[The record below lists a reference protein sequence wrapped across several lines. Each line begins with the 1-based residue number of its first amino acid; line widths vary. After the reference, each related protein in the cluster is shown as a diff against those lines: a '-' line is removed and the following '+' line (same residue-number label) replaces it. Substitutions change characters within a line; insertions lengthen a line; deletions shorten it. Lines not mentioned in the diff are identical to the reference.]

1 MKRLPFLLLVFIS
14 TSLFV
19 FGQSDPVKPDVA
31 TDVKTEAKTD
41 SKTGERTAQAIFE
54 EANGYLGKR
63 YQEFNKQNLAYDP
76 KVEAQVKKEQHD
88 LALKNAAIL
97 VSRGLKGDDQY
108 YLGLLYHIATNGDEA
123 LAAMQGFI
131 AAHPDGEKAQSAR
144 NVVVLY
150 SVRKDKVADA
160 VAAVEAYAKHE
171 PQNSEDR
178 YRMEF
183 IIADAFLRAKDYK
196 QTAIHAEQMLVE
208 ARTFA
213 TKHKSEVSKR
223 DDMLMKSTLVL
234 ADAYA
239 NSNRKEQAVRVL
251 EDLRRISM
259 SLPSGN
265 IYKVATSRLF
275 SMAPSTN
282 LQKISDEMASAPFE
296 APPELAVHQWID
308 QSPVKISELKGQVV
322 LLDFWAP
329 WCGPCRFTF
338 PKLTLWHQA
347 YKDKGLVILGVT
359 KYFGHDDEG
368 ALTKPEEFV
377 YLRDFKKRNRL
388 PYGFLVADSDKN
400 NFSYGVFSIPMS
412 FLIDRR
418 GVVRFISAGANPD
431 EIALLGKMLKK
442 LIDEPAEAKTDSG
455 QTVRK

>member
-131 AAHPDGEKAQSAR
+131 AAHPDCEKAQSAR

-150 SVRKDKVADA
+150 SVRKDKIADA

-208 ARTFA
+208 AKTFA

-275 SMAPSTN
+275 SMSPSTN

-368 ALTKPEEFV
+368 ALTKPEELV